1 MLCNGYEKR
10 LARAKDIQRM
20 ILGSYL
26 NAHRKAGAA
35 PVNIEKMVPL
45 VTDRQHRKAS
55 LMTADEYSERLK
67 LGSKVK
73 WQNSAHN

>member
-26 NAHRKAGAA
+26 NAHRKAGTA

-45 VTDRQHRKAS
+45 IIDRHRRKVD

-73 WQNSAHN
+73 WQNSVRN